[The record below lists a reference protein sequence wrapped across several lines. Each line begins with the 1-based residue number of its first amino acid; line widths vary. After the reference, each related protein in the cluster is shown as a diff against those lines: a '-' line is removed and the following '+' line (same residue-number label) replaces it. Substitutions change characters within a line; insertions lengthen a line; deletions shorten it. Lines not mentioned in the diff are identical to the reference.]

1 MGRTKLHDLPQMR
14 QYAKGGHLYARVRFE
29 GQDFFLGRWGSKE
42 ARTAYDRLV
51 SNILLR
57 RRPSGTP
64 NAPPPIAAPE
74 ATHPAP
80 ATIEPPAAPTV
91 VGVGPELLDDLT
103 IAEVGDRYLEHCRNY
118 YRSPTGKRTS
128 SFDNAVQAIT
138 ALRPFDMLP
147 ANGFGPKKLC
157 HIRDAEAAKKRS
169 RVGCNKIVKAVRRLF
184 KWAESQELVR
194 AGLSHA
200 LETVDP
206 LKIGRTD
213 APELPPIEPVDDA
226 VVDATLP
233 YLSEIVADMVR
244 LQRLTGARPGEIC
257 GLRPADIDRSEDVWA
272 WKPKQHK
279 TAWRGRARV
288 IMIGPRAQAILKRY
302 LLREDSAY
310 CFSPAESEK
319 QRSRQRRLNRQSP
332 LTPSQRA
339 RKPKKNGQRR
349 PGDQYDSASY
359 RRAISRGVHARN
371 AERLKE
377 DPQAVMIEDWA
388 PNRLRHAAATE
399 VRKKF
404 GLEAA
409 QVVLGHSSAD
419 ITQVYAERDQELAAK
434 VIKQIG

>member
-57 RRPSGTP
+57 RRPSGTL

-169 RVGCNKIVKAVRRLF
+169 RVGCNKIVKAVRRLC
-184 KWAESQELVR
+184 ER
-194 AGLSHA
+194 R
-200 LETVDP
+200 
-206 LKIGRTD
+206 LKSAARGGRK
-213 APELPPIEPVDDA
+213 V
-226 VVDATLP
+226 
-233 YLSEIVADMVR
+233 
-244 LQRLTGARPGEIC
+244 QRWGW
-257 GLRPADIDRSEDVWA
+257 VWN
-272 WKPKQHK
+272 
-279 TAWRGRARV
+279 
-288 IMIGPRAQAILKRY
+288 
-302 LLREDSAY
+302 LLRKVTCSKDR
-310 CFSPAESEK
+310 CV
-319 QRSRQRRLNRQSP
+319 RQSVLP
-332 LTPSQRA
+332 C
-339 RKPKKNGQRR
+339 
-349 PGDQYDSASY
+349 
-359 RRAISRGVHARN
+359 V
-371 AERLKE
+371 
-377 DPQAVMIEDWA
+377 AVS
-388 PNRLRHAAATE
+388 
-399 VRKKF
+399 
-404 GLEAA
+404 
-409 QVVLGHSSAD
+409 GH
-419 ITQVYAERDQELAAK
+419 L
-434 VIKQIG
+434 